1 MRVEE
6 FHYRI
11 AWRASGS
18 YPGHHRSRHSQG
30 GFEFRNHAPLLSA
43 PDPRRVDIRAS
54 LRDPFSQLFVRVYN
68 QKITVP
74 IYALADLSASMGC
87 KGTARKL
94 DVLADF
100 VASLGYSA
108 YRTGDPFGFVGCDR
122 GIRQDLIVPLT
133 RAKSTG
139 PTLARKLRHLIP
151 VGTEAHGLRHAA
163 DSLVQRR
170 SLVFLISDYYFSLD
184 LLEQILATLSL
195 HVIVPVVLVDSADAE
210 GLPTFGIARL
220 VDSET
225 GSQRLMLMRP
235 RLRERIIERFKTHMQ
250 RVTKVLMDRGMPPLF
265 IKGAF
270 SADVVTR
277 HFYR

>member
-43 PDPRRVDIRAS
+43 PDPRRVDIRAG
-54 LRDPFSQLFVRVYN
+54 LRDPFGQLVVRVYN

-74 IYALADLSASMGC
+74 VYALADLSASMGC
-87 KGTARKL
+87 NGTSRKIE
-94 DVLADF
+94 VLADF

-122 GIRQDLIVPLT
+122 VVRQDLLVPLT

-139 PTLARKLRHLIP
+139 PALAHRLRQLISL
-151 VGTEAHGLRHAA
+151 GSNAHGLRNAA
-163 DSLVQRR
+163 DSLVQQR
-170 SLVFLISDYYFSLD
+170 SLVFLISDYYFSLE
-184 LLEQILATLSL
+184 LLEQVINSLSL
-195 HVIVPVVLVDSADAE
+195 HVVVPVVLVDSTDTQ
-210 GLPTFGIARL
+210 GLPKFGIARL

-225 GSQRLMLMRP
+225 GRQRLTLMRAQ
-235 RLRERIIERFKTHMQ
+235 LRERVVDRFETHMHE
-250 RVTKVLMDRGMPPLF
+250 VTNLLMDRGMPPLF

-270 SADVVTR
+270 NADSVTR